1 MGNLD
6 RFYDLPSEHPFKA
19 DPIEPSEGILRFRS
33 TPLSTAT
40 KGCGAALD
48 LVYQAAEVIKGIE
61 SHANEAEKHA
71 RGVADNAIRKL
82 QLAEKRIEELE
93 TELQSAQACI
103 SEARV
108 KIKESDEAAKVDK
121 SRLEAAERKM
131 CQIEM
136 RARTAEGQAREN
148 ANAVARI
155 EEAIRTQILAK
166 RLPLNELTSGAS
178 RA

>member
-6 RFYDLPSEHPFKA
+6 RLYDLP
-19 DPIEPSEGILRFRS
+19 PIAPSEGVLHFPS
-33 TPLSTAT
+33 TPPSTAT
-40 KGCGAALD
+40 RGCGAALD

-61 SHANEAEKHA
+61 NHANEAEKYA
-71 RGVADNAIRKL
+71 RGVADNALRKL

-108 KIKESDEAAKVDK
+108 KIKESDEARKVER
-121 SRLEAAERKM
+121 SCLEAADRQI

-136 RARTAEGQAREN
+136 RARTAEAQAREN

-155 EEAIRTQILAK
+155 EQAIRTQILAK
-166 RLPLNELTSGAS
+166 RLPLNKPISA
-178 RA
+178 A